1 MKKQYAVI
9 GNPVLHS
16 LSPLIHQRAFDF
28 YQIEARY
35 FAYEVEDFSAF
46 MQYFHAGNQTGN
58 TVSHARDVSRAHDV
72 PLFQEGGFIPYSYLG
87 CQGGL
92 YQKNLKLVPYAGQDF
107 SFPLQG
113 LSVTIPHKKAVLQAA
128 DRIGYKARLAGAAN
142 TLYWDKGELVAE
154 NTDIAGFFAPLEAY
168 FHNNPP
174 FHSALVYGAG
184 GAACAVLT
192 ALLHMRELQ
201 TVYLCARREEQAQ
214 ELISHFKAHG
224 DLMREYGLNTKAELR
239 FIPLR
244 HEEFACDLAV
254 NTIPQWGAEAVSPRA
269 DFTGVRFAYDLTYKQ
284 TPFLEK
290 AQEYGVFCQD
300 GKTMFIEQAKA
311 QFKFWTGLEIPI
323 RCYQDIF

>member
-142 TLYWDKGELVAE
+142 TL
-154 NTDIAGFFAPLEAY
+154 
-168 FHNNPP
+168 
-174 FHSALVYGAG
+174 
-184 GAACAVLT
+184 
-192 ALLHMRELQ
+192 
-201 TVYLCARREEQAQ
+201 
-214 ELISHFKAHG
+214 
-224 DLMREYGLNTKAELR
+224 
-239 FIPLR
+239 
-244 HEEFACDLAV
+244 
-254 NTIPQWGAEAVSPRA
+254 
-269 DFTGVRFAYDLTYKQ
+269 
-284 TPFLEK
+284 
-290 AQEYGVFCQD
+290 
-300 GKTMFIEQAKA
+300 
-311 QFKFWTGLEIPI
+311 
-323 RCYQDIF
+323 

>member
-46 MQYFHAGNQTGN
+46 MRYFHSGKQTGD
-58 TVSHARDVSRAHDV
+58 TVSRARDVLRAHDV
-72 PLFQEGGFIPYSYLG
+72 PFQETGFIPYSYLG
-87 CQGGL
+87 GQDGL
-92 YQKNLKLVPYAGQDF
+92 YQKNLKLIPYTGQDF

-113 LSVTIPHKKAVLQAA
+113 LSVTIPHKKSVLQIA
-128 DRIGYKARLAGAAN
+128 DKAGYKARLAGAAN
-142 TLYWDKGELVAE
+142 TLYWDKGELTAE
-154 NTDIAGFFAPLEAY
+154 NTDIAGFFAPLEVY
-168 FHNNPP
+168 LHNNPA
-174 FHSALVYGAG
+174 FHTALIYGAG

-192 ALLHMRELQ
+192 ALLHLQDLQ

-214 ELISHFKAHG
+214 ELICHFKAHAG
-224 DLMREYGLNTKAELR
+224 LMREYGLNTKAELR
-239 FIPLR
+239 YIPLR

-254 NTIPQWGAEAVSPRA
+254 NTIPQWGAEAVSPRK
-269 DFTGVRFAYDLTYKQ
+269 DFTDVRFAYDLTYKQ

-290 AQEYGVFCQD
+290 AQEYGVVCQD
-300 GKTMFIEQAKA
+300 GKTMLIEQAKA
-311 QFKFWTGLEIPI
+311 QFMLWTGLEIPS